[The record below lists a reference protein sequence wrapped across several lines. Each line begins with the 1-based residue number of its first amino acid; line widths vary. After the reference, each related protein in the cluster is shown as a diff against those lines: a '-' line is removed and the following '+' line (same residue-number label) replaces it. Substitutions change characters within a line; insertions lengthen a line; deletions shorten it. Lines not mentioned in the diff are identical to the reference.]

1 MRLPG
6 ERSGHPE
13 SGELEKRVSM
23 GHTCPKCGSK
33 IIDRVKRQ
41 DLLERLVL
49 FLRRKRVYRC
59 LDCDY
64 RFYDSPQTNL
74 R

>member
-1 MRLPG
+1 
-6 ERSGHPE
+6 
-13 SGELEKRVSM
+13 M
-23 GHTCPKCGSK
+23 GHRCPKCGSK
-33 IIDRVKRQ
+33 LIERAKRQ

-49 FLRRKRVYRC
+49 FLRRKRPYKC

-64 RFYDSPQTNL
+64 RFYDSPHAKL

>member
-1 MRLPG
+1 
-6 ERSGHPE
+6 
-13 SGELEKRVSM
+13 M
-23 GHTCPKCGSK
+23 GHVCPKCGSK

-49 FLRRKRVYRC
+49 FLRCKRVYRC

-64 RFYDSPQTNL
+64 RFYDRPQTKP